1 MGGSPQSLLQRRVQS
16 LGGRLEGVNY
26 FVQSGSVWCQNVLG
40 QGAEVVILK
49 HFPTLYEDSLPFLV
63 EIEVGSQTVVTV
75 SVVLYTY
82 FGAYS

>member
-1 MGGSPQSLLQRRVQS
+1 MS
-16 LGGRLEGVNY
+16 
-26 FVQSGSVWCQNVLG
+26 G
-40 QGAEVVILK
+40 QGAEVVVLK

-82 FGAYS
+82 FGAHS